1 VRNELLSFLLYLQMK
16 YKLAKSG
23 FMKNFEGSWEIE
35 PEQFVSPTST
45 DGVPGTAS
53 LVSATMFLSADFNHC

>member
-1 VRNELLSFLLYLQMK
+1 MRNELLSFILYLQMK

-53 LVSATMFLSADFNHC
+53 LVSATILSPTDFRHC